1 MKVAV
6 VLPRG
11 MVFSETGATSI
22 DLVVRDQ
29 IQNSQYSQTSYVI
42 GVDVTKPFE
51 EIDYRPILPQ
61 GQKQLNVAYLE
72 QIKKDLPDVIVV
84 HQYPQTAAFLAQ
96 HLPKVPVILYR
107 HGLLKKRASWASKFI
122 KQFQFRKLARI
133 IFVSDFIK
141 DAFLDDFPIYKSRCT
156 TIHNS
161 VDTNY
166 WTPAVEKK
174 QSICFAGRA
183 RQDKGIL
190 ELILAF
196 QSLPKNDWELD
207 LVLAVQTDAERAF
220 FGYVEH
226 QLKDAK
232 NIFLRKNLKS
242 HEVRDVFASA
252 KIAALPSI
260 VKEGFPRAVVEA
272 MSSGCATIATHSGGT
287 PEAVGPAG
295 ILLEEAT
302 SENIGEVLSD
312 LVSHPE
318 EVKRWGRR
326 ARLHAVN
333 HLDLKV
339 KAVEYD
345 AVLSSYMNATV
356 L

>member
-1 MKVAV
+1 MKIAV

-29 IQNSQYSQTSYVI
+29 IQNSQYNQTSYVV
-42 GVDVTKPFE
+42 GVDVTEPFE
-51 EIDYRPILPQ
+51 GIDYRPILPL
-61 GQKQLNVAYLE
+61 GQRQLNKAYLE
-72 QIKKDLPDVIVV
+72 QIKKDVPDVVVV
-84 HQYPQTAAFLAQ
+84 HQYPQTAAYLAQ
-96 HLPKVPVILYR
+96 HLHKVPVILYR
-107 HGLLKKRASWASKFI
+107 HGLLKKRAGWASKLI

-133 IFVSDFIK
+133 IFVSDFIR
-141 DAFLDDFPIYKSRCT
+141 DAFLEDFPSCKARCT
-156 TIHNS
+156 TINNA

-166 WTPAVEKK
+166 WAPSVEKK
-174 QSICFAGRA
+174 KSICFAGRA

-190 ELILAF
+190 ELILAY
-196 QSLPKNDWELD
+196 QSLPESEWELD

-232 NIFLRKNLKS
+232 NINLRKNLRS
-242 HEVRDVFASA
+242 NEVREVFASA
-252 KIAALPSI
+252 QIAALPSI

-272 MSSGCATIATHSGGT
+272 MSSGCATITTRSGGT
-287 PEAVGPAG
+287 PEAVGSAG
-295 ILLEEAT
+295 ILLEKT
-302 SENIGEVLSD
+302 TPEVISKAL
-312 LVSHPE
+312 LGLISHPDE
-318 EVKRWGRR
+318 IVQWGRR
-326 ARLHAVN
+326 ARLHAIN

-345 AVLSSYMNATV
+345 AVLSSYLNAA
-356 L
+356 LL